1 MTGFRPSLRRL
12 PVVLDARPRADEVT
26 IAVNIVDPP
35 DRTPVFVTARGTCGK
50 AALGAG
56 IGPRPGVVG
65 DVVHRMRRVAQRR
78 SLDLPAP
85 GLDFGDLAPDRDHGV
100 AEPVKLGL
108 RFGFGR

>member
-12 PVVLDARPRADEVT
+12 RVVLDRRARADEVT
-26 IAVNIVDPP
+26 VAVDIVDAPH
-35 DRTPVFVTARGTCGK
+35 RTPVLASARGTSGK
-50 AALGAG
+50 AALGAA
-56 IGPRPGVVG
+56 IGPRPGVVS

-100 AEPVKLGL
+100 
-108 RFGFGR
+108 